1 MFLFSANTLDVD
13 VTVVAPKQGAP
24 GQGASDA
31 ECIKER
37 KYPAWRDR
45 TKASV
50 DEFQAAAWEHY
61 GRAGQT
67 TELLIARLAERCAR
81 DLGVAAA
88 GEMARWREL
97 LSACVLVEQARILA
111 PLA

>member
-1 MFLFSANTLDVD
+1 M
-13 VTVVAPKQGAP
+13 APKQGAA

-37 KYPAWRDR
+37 KYPAWRER

-50 DEFQAAAWEHY
+50 AEFQAAAWEHY

-67 TELLIARLAERCAR
+67 TELLITRLAGRCAADR
-81 DLGVAAA
+81 GLPA
-88 GEMARWREL
+88 GGEIARWREL
-97 LSACVLVEQARILA
+97 LAACVMGEQARILGKHA
-111 PLA
+111 